1 MDGEGI
7 SKMVT
12 KDSFGTRS
20 ILDFGRGAI
29 AFYRLEKL
37 AEDGVADVARLPY
50 SLKVLLEAILRNENG
65 REITADD
72 VLNVARYAPGRS
84 TNVVVPFKP
93 ARVLMQDFT
102 GVPALVD
109 LAALRSAMARFGR
122 DPKRVNPQVPVDL
135 IVDHSVQMDVSGQQ
149 DAAEVNARLEFERN
163 RERFE
168 FLRWGQKAFQN
179 LSIVPPANGICHQVN
194 LEYLGKVVQLCTE
207 NGMSVAYPDSLVG
220 TDSHT
225 PMINALGVLAWGVG
239 GIEAEAV
246 VLGQPYYRLMPDVLG
261 VRLAGQLPEGTNATD
276 LVLAIT
282 QLMRKRGVVGK
293 IAEYFGPGVSAL
305 SLPDR
310 ATVSNMSPEMGLL
323 TGFFPVDDE
332 TLNYLRYTGRTRE
345 QVELVENYCKK
356 QGLFRADDSPVPE
369 YQEVLDLDLSTI
381 EPCLAGPKRPQDRVL
396 LKDMKAQFVRDLH
409 APLEQ
414 RGYNLSGAQCDAD
427 VRIAYPDGMSGTLTH
442 GDVVIAAITSCTNT
456 SNPWVLLGAGLLAK
470 KAVEAGL
477 SVKPYVKTSLAP
489 GSKVVTDYLEKSGLL
504 PYLEALGFYVA
515 GYGCATCIGNSGP
528 LPAYVAGAIDEGN
541 LVVASVL
548 SGNRNFEGRINP
560 RTRANYL
567 ASPMLVV
574 AYALAGTVNIDLTVE
589 PLGESRDGTSVYL
602 KDIWPTSAEILGYLR
617 TARRPEAYLEAY
629 DGIETANEDW
639 NGLPVTGEP
648 VYDWRSD
655 STYIQEPP
663 FFVDLSVST
672 QPITPIEE
680 ARVLVKV
687 GNSVTTDHISP
698 AGAIPLDSPAGQY
711 LIGLGVAPEDFN
723 SFGSR
728 RGNDRVMVRGTFANL
743 RLRNQLAPGTEGGWT
758 THFPTGDVTSVYDAA
773 LRYRREHVPTIVLA
787 GADYGMGS
795 SRDWAAKGTQLL
807 GVRAV
812 LAESFETIHRSNLV
826 GMGVLPLQFRPGE
839 TASTLGLAGQ
849 ERFTIHVDDHLT
861 PRQEIKVEVIAED
874 GSRRTISMICRID
887 VPVEI
892 EYYRHGGILPLVLR
906 NMLDAQV
913 RSELVP

>member
-1 MDGEGI
+1 MT
-7 SKMVT
+7 VR
-12 KDSFGTRS
+12 DSFGVRS
-20 ILDFGRGAI
+20 ILEFGRGEI
-29 AFYRLEKL
+29 AYYRLETL
-37 AEDGVADVARLPY
+37 ASDGVADVTCLPY
-50 SLKVLLEAILRNENG
+50 SVKVLLEAVLRNENG

-72 VLNVARYAPGRS
+72 VLGVARYSPAQS
-84 TNVVVPFKP
+84 ASIVVPFKP

-102 GVPALVD
+102 GVPAIVD
-109 LAALRSAMARFGR
+109 LAALRSAMARFGK
-122 DPKRVNPQVPVDL
+122 DPERVNPHVPVDL
-135 IVDHSVQMDVSGQQ
+135 IVDHSVQMDVSRQQ
-149 DAAEVNARLEFERN
+149 DAAEVNARREFERN
-163 RERFE
+163 GERFE
-168 FLRWGQKAFQN
+168 FLRWGQRAFRN
-179 LSIVPPANGICHQVN
+179 LSIIPPANGICHQVN
-194 LEYLGKVVQLCTE
+194 LEYLAKVVQLGRE
-207 NGMSVAYPDSLVG
+207 DGADVAYPDSLVG

-225 PMINALGVLAWGVG
+225 PMVNALGVLAWGVG

-246 VLGQPYYRLMPDVLG
+246 MLGQPYYRLMPEVLG
-261 VRLAGQLPEGTNATD
+261 VRLLGRLPEGANAAD
-276 LVLAIT
+276 LVLTIT
-282 QLMRKRGVVGK
+282 QMMRRRGVVGK
-293 IAEYFGPGVSAL
+293 IAEYFGPGLSSL

-310 ATVSNMSPEMGLL
+310 ATVANMSPEMGLL

-332 TLNYLRYTGRTRE
+332 TLNYLRYTGRSSDHL
-345 QVELVENYCKK
+345 ELVERYCKE
-356 QGLFRADDSPVPE
+356 QGLFRTDDSPVPE
-369 YQEVLDLDLSTI
+369 YHEVVELDLSTI
-381 EPCLAGPKRPQDRVL
+381 APSLAGPKRPQDRVP
-396 LKDMKAQFVRDLH
+396 LKDMKAQFVRDLR
-409 APLEQ
+409 APLDQ
-414 RGYNLSGAQCDAD
+414 RGYNLTAEQSATEVQ
-427 VRIAYPDGMSGTLTH
+427 ISYPDGTSGTLRH

-477 SVKPYVKTSLAP
+477 TIKPFVKTSLAP
-489 GSKVVTDYLEKSGLL
+489 GSKVVTSYLEKSGLL
-504 PYLEALGFYVA
+504 PYLQALGFYVA

-528 LPAYVAGAIDEGN
+528 LHAHVAGAIDAGN

-574 AYALAGTVNIDLTVE
+574 AYALAGTIDIDLANE
-589 PLGESRDGTSVYL
+589 PLGESRDGTKVHL
-602 KDIWPTSAEILGYLR
+602 QDIWPTNAEISAHLS
-617 TARRPEAYLEAY
+617 TARQPEAYLEAY
-629 DGIETANEDW
+629 AGIETSNDDW
-639 NGLPVTGEP
+639 NSLPVTAEP
-648 VYDWRSD
+648 VYDWKSD
-655 STYIQEPP
+655 STYIQDPP
-663 FFVDLSVST
+663 FFVDLGVSP
-672 QPITPIEE
+672 QPIKAIEE

-698 AGAIPLDSPAGQY
+698 AGAIPVDSPAGQY
-711 LIGLGVAPEDFN
+711 LIGLGVAPADFN

-758 THFPTGDVTSVYDAA
+758 THFPAGDVTSVYDAS

-839 TASTLGLAGQ
+839 TASILGLTGQ
-849 ERFTIHVDDHLT
+849 ERFTIHVDDHLI
-861 PRQEIKVEVIAED
+861 PRQEIRVDVIAED

-892 EYYRHGGILPLVLR
+892 EYYRHGGILPMVLR
-906 NMLDAQV
+906 NMLTG
-913 RSELVP
+913 

>member
-1 MDGEGI
+1 
-7 SKMVT
+7 
-12 KDSFGTRS
+12 
-20 ILDFGRGAI
+20 
-29 AFYRLEKL
+29 
-37 AEDGVADVARLPY
+37 
-50 SLKVLLEAILRNENG
+50 
-65 REITADD
+65 
-72 VLNVARYAPGRS
+72 
-84 TNVVVPFKP
+84 
-93 ARVLMQDFT
+93 
-102 GVPALVD
+102 
-109 LAALRSAMARFGR
+109 
-122 DPKRVNPQVPVDL
+122 
-135 IVDHSVQMDVSGQQ
+135 
-149 DAAEVNARLEFERN
+149 
-163 RERFE
+163 
-168 FLRWGQKAFQN
+168 
-179 LSIVPPANGICHQVN
+179 
-194 LEYLGKVVQLCTE
+194 
-207 NGMSVAYPDSLVG
+207 
-220 TDSHT
+220 
-225 PMINALGVLAWGVG
+225 
-239 GIEAEAV
+239 
-246 VLGQPYYRLMPDVLG
+246 
-261 VRLAGQLPEGTNATD
+261 
-276 LVLAIT
+276 
-282 QLMRKRGVVGK
+282 
-293 IAEYFGPGVSAL
+293 
-305 SLPDR
+305 
-310 ATVSNMSPEMGLL
+310 
-323 TGFFPVDDE
+323 
-332 TLNYLRYTGRTRE
+332 
-345 QVELVENYCKK
+345 
-356 QGLFRADDSPVPE
+356 
-369 YQEVLDLDLSTI
+369 
-381 EPCLAGPKRPQDRVL
+381 
-396 LKDMKAQFVRDLH
+396 
-409 APLEQ
+409 
-414 RGYNLSGAQCDAD
+414 
-427 VRIAYPDGMSGTLTH
+427 
-442 GDVVIAAITSCTNT
+442 
-456 SNPWVLLGAGLLAK
+456 
-470 KAVEAGL
+470 
-477 SVKPYVKTSLAP
+477 
-489 GSKVVTDYLEKSGLL
+489 VVTDYLEKSGLL

-528 LPAYVAGAIDEGN
+528 LPACVAEAIDAGN
-541 LVVASVL
+541 LIVASVL

-589 PLGESRDGTSVYL
+589 PLGESRDGTRVYL
-602 KDIWPTSAEILGYLR
+602 KDIWPTSAEISGYLR

-639 NGLPVTGEP
+639 NSLPVTGEP

-698 AGAIPLDSPAGQY
+698 AGAIPVDSPAGQY